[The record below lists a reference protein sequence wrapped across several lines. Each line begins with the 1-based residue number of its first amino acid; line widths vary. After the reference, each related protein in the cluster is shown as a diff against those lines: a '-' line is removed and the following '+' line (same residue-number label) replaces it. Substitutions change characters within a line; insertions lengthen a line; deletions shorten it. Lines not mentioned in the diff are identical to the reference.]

1 MSNAASDSTHG
12 SLGGLELLIGE
23 ALVGREREGHVALAT
38 AHKHIAEQHAA
49 QGGVVARAGGDC
61 NVVRRAATGGRR
73 QRLTPRLR
81 GVGGAQWLKGVS
93 VEGGRH
99 GGARRRVAKNHC
111 ALRGALQDHAIA
123 SVCESSARE
132 SGGGPPPTATPGSDH
147 ASCAVASEAAVKV
160 PSSTAR
166 ITPRCMSCSLPA
178 MVRRRRPGRRQKIRR
193 VPEEKIPRPAWA
205 QLDIVVARY
214 VVELYIL
221 VGLLYI

>member
-99 GGARRRVAKNHC
+99 GGARRRVAKNHR

-123 SVCESSARE
+123 QRVREQRAGKWWRATADSYPRLRPRVLRRRLRGGGKSAKQHRPHNAAVYELQPASHGAAAAAWAAPKNTSSARGE
-132 SGGGPPPTATPGSDH
+132 NSPTCMGTTRY
-147 ASCAVASEAAVKV
+147 
-160 PSSTAR
+160 SS
-166 ITPRCMSCSLPA
+166 S
-178 MVRRRRPGRRQKIRR
+178 
-193 VPEEKIPRPAWA
+193 
-205 QLDIVVARY
+205 
-214 VVELYIL
+214 
-221 VGLLYI
+221 

>member
-123 SVCESSARE
+123 QRVREQRAGKWWRATADSYPRLRPRVLRRRLRGGGKSAKQHRPHNAAVYELQPASHGAAAAAWAAPKNTSSARGE
-132 SGGGPPPTATPGSDH
+132 NSPIAT
-147 ASCAVASEAAVKV
+147 
-160 PSSTAR
+160 
-166 ITPRCMSCSLPA
+166 CMMC
-178 MVRRRRPGRRQKIRR
+178 
-193 VPEEKIPRPAWA
+193 
-205 QLDIVVARY
+205 IVH
-214 VVELYIL
+214 
-221 VGLLYI
+221 